1 MFAWIVGIGGLV
13 CVGIWITASNGRVKK
28 KGDAA

>member
-1 MFAWIVGIGGLV
+1 MFAWLVGIGGLV
-13 CVGIWITASNGRVKK
+13 MVGIWITASTTRVKK